1 MSCCLPNAALV
12 PGEGENTSPDELR
25 LSSHDLGG
33 GLRQTDLS
41 VPGIHCA
48 ACIRAVEGC
57 LKALNGVEVARVN
70 LSTKRVSIKWR
81 GSGAPPFIEALR
93 QIGYAAHLFDDQ
105 KDGDDKT
112 LSRLVRALAVAGF
125 GAMNI
130 MLLSVSIWSGADAAT
145 RQSFHWVSA
154 FIALPVLAYSGQVF
168 FSSAWAALKARRTN
182 MDVPISIGVSLAFG
196 LSFYDTLTGGEHAYF
211 DASVTLLF
219 FLLIGRTLD
228 HMMREKARVAV
239 RGLMRLAPRGAT
251 VVLEDGSQEYRLLRE
266 IEPGM
271 HLRIKPGDRIAL
283 DSKVLEGRSDV
294 DASIATGESMALS
307 VARNSDLKAGM
318 VNLTGALTAEVTA
331 RAEDSFLAEML
342 RLMEVAEGGAARY
355 RRIADRAAAAY
366 SPLVHSAALV
376 TFLGWML
383 ASGDWHNA
391 VSVAISVLIITCPC
405 ALGLAVP
412 MVQVVA
418 ARRLFDH
425 GILAK
430 DGTALERLA
439 GIDTVIFDK
448 TGTLTLGRP
457 ELLTPEAYS
466 PKVLG
471 IAGAIAEHSS
481 HPLAKTIAAAAGSM
495 QRHFPTPRNVT
506 EVPGLGLEANLQRH
520 RYRLGRAE
528 WALDAVPD
536 QALLGHTVLS
546 EDGKQLAAFAF
557 QDCLR
562 PGAKDAVARLQH
574 DGIAVGILSGDHIH
588 SVKAIAEQL
597 GISDY
602 QASML
607 PGGKL
612 TYIEALAKAGRKV
625 AMIGDGLNDAPALV
639 AAEVSMAP
647 ATAADIGRNAAGF
660 VFLHDSLEAV
670 PTALAIARRAR
681 RLVRQNFLLA
691 ILYNALALPIA
702 MAGYVTPLIAAL
714 AMSISSLLVIMNALR
729 LRESGHCADK
739 AMESRFAKSRPD
751 LDVLQVAG
759 R

>member
-1 MSCCLPNAALV
+1 MSCCLPNAAMTQ
-12 PGEGENTSPDELR
+12 GEGGSPSSDELR

-33 GLRQTDLS
+33 GLLQTDLS

-48 ACIRAVEGC
+48 ACIRAVEDN
-57 LKALNGVEVARVN
+57 LKALKGVENARVN

-81 GSGAPPFIEALR
+81 GNSVPRFIETLR
-93 QIGYAAHLFDDQ
+93 QAGYEAHLYENRKDDE
-105 KDGDDKT
+105 DRT
-112 LSRLVRALAVAGF
+112 LTHLIRALAVAGF

-168 FSSAWAALKARRTN
+168 FRSAWTALKARRTN
-182 MDVPISIGVSLAFG
+182 MDVPITIGVSLAFG
-196 LSFYDTLTGGEHAYF
+196 LSFYDTLAGGKHAYF

-251 VVLEDGSQEYRLLRE
+251 VLLSDGSQEYRPISE
-266 IEPGM
+266 ISPGM
-271 HLRIKPGDRIAL
+271 HLSIKPGDRVGL
-283 DSKVLEGRSDV
+283 DSQVVEGRSDV
-294 DASIATGESMALS
+294 DASIATGESMALP
-307 VARNSDLKAGM
+307 VERGSDLKAGM
-318 VNLTGALTAEVTA
+318 VNLTGALTVEVTA
-331 RAEDSFLAEML
+331 RAEDSFIAEML

-366 SPLVHSAALV
+366 SPLVHSAALL

-412 MVQVVA
+412 IVQVVA
-418 ARRLFDH
+418 ARRLFD
-425 GILAK
+425 GGVLAK

-457 ELLTPEAYS
+457 SLSAPEAYR
-466 PKVLG
+466 PEILG
-471 IAGAIAEHSS
+471 KAGAIAERSN
-481 HPLAKTIAAAAGSM
+481 HPLAKAIAAVAGPA
-495 QRHFPTPRNVT
+495 QRFNYAPQNVT
-506 EVPGLGLEANLQRH
+506 ETPGLGMEATLQGH
-520 RYRLGRAE
+520 TYRLGRAE
-528 WALDAVPD
+528 WALTACADAT
-536 QALLGHTVLS
+536 LFGRTVLS
-546 EDGKQLAAFAF
+546 EDGRLIATFAF
-557 QDCLR
+557 QDRLR
-562 PGAKDAVARLQH
+562 PGAKEAVMRLQR
-574 DGIAVGILSGDHIH
+574 DGLALGILSGDHEE
-588 SVKAIAEQL
+588 SVRAIAEAL
-597 GISDY
+597 GISAY
-602 QASML
+602 ESGML
-607 PGGKL
+607 PKAKL
-612 TYIEALAKAGRKV
+612 AHIAALSEAGHKV

-647 ATAADIGRNAAGF
+647 ASAADIGRNAAGF

-670 PTALAIARRAR
+670 PAALETARRAR
-681 RLVRQNFLLA
+681 QLIRQNFLLA
-691 ILYNALALPIA
+691 ILYNALALPVA
-702 MAGYVTPLIAAL
+702 VAGYVTPLVAAL
-714 AMSISSLLVIMNALR
+714 AMSVSSLLVIMNALR
-729 LRESGHCADK
+729 LGASNTKARKKGEPQLVGSHHDLHAVRSSG
-739 AMESRFAKSRPD
+739 
-751 LDVLQVAG
+751 
-759 R
+759 